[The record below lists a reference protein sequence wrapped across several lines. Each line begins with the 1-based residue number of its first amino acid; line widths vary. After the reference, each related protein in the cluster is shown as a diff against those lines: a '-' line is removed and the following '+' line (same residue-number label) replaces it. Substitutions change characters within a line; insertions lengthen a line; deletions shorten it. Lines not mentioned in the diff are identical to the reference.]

1 MGNKEKLQQ
10 IFVDV
15 LNSSIEQMPYL
26 QLKESENWD
35 SVGHIA
41 LIAEIEN
48 VFDINLETDDMFNIT
63 SFDSA
68 VKILETN
75 YNIKF

>member
-1 MGNKEKLQQ
+1 MGNIEKLQQ
-10 IFVDV
+10 VFIDV
-15 LNSSIEQMPYL
+15 LNSSIEQIPSL
-26 QLKESENWD
+26 RLKESENWD

-41 LIAEIEN
+41 LIAEIEET
-48 VFDINLETDDMFNIT
+48 FDINLDTDDMFNIT

-68 VKILETN
+68 IKILGTN

>member
-15 LNSSIEQMPYL
+15 LNSSIEQMLYL